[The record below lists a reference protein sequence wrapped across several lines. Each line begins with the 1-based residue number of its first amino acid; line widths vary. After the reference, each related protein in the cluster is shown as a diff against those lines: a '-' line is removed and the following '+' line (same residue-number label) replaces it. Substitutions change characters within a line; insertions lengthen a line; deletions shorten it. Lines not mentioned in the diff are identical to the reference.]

1 MEDVEHDLQEVNTD
15 GEERKTQNENAE
27 VFR

>member
-1 MEDVEHDLQEVNTD
+1 MEDVEHDLQEANTD
-15 GEERKTQNENAE
+15 REERKTRNENAE

>member
-15 GEERKTQNENAE
+15 REERKTQNENAE